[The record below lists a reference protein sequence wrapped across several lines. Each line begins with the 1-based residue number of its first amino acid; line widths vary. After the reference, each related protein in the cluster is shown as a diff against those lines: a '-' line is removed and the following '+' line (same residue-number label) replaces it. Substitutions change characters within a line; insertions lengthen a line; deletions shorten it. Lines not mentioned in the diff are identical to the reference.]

1 MSGNNGPTLV
11 GWGRTTNRKESLA
24 DIQQKLEMP
33 VRNNEDCLAL
43 FNKLGV
49 KLEIR

>member
-1 MSGNNGPTLV
+1 MFGNNLPTVV
-11 GWGRTTNRKESLA
+11 GWGGNRWESLA

>member
-1 MSGNNGPTLV
+1 MFGNNLLTLV
-11 GWGRTTNRKESLA
+11 GWGTTSQLNRVQKQ
-24 DIQQKLEMP
+24 QQKLEMP
-33 VRNNEDCLAL
+33 VRNNEDCRDL